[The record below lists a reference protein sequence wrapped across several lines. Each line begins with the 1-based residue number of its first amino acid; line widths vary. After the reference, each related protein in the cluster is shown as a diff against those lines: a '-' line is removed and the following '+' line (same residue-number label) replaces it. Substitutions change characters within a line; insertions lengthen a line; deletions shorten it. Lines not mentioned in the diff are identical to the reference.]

1 MITSYSFD
9 KDVDNLIST
18 MITSYSFD
26 KEVYVDNLKISNYDY
41 QITLLTKV
49 YVDNLKISNYD
60 YQLLF

>member
-9 KDVDNLIST
+9 KEVYVDNLN

-41 QITLLTKV
+41 
-49 YVDNLKISNYD
+49 
-60 YQLLF
+60 

>member
-1 MITSYSFD
+1 
-9 KDVDNLIST
+9 

-41 QITLLTKV
+41 SFDKEV

-60 YQLLF
+60 Y

>member
-1 MITSYSFD
+1 
-9 KDVDNLIST
+9 

-26 KEVYVDNLKISNYDY
+26 KEVYVDNLNDLTM
-41 QITLLTKV
+41 ITSYSFDKEI

>member
-9 KDVDNLIST
+9 KEVYVDNLKISNYLVT

-41 QITLLTKV
+41 
-49 YVDNLKISNYD
+49 
-60 YQLLF
+60 